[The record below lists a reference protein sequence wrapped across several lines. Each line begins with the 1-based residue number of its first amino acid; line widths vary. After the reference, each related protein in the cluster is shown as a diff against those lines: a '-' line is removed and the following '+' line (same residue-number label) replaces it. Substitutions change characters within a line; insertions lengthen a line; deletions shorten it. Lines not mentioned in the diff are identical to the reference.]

1 MKKNKTVKIGC
12 ASAFWGDTSSAAPQ
26 LVHSGSINYLVFDY
40 LAEVTMSILA
50 GAKIKNPDLGYATDF
65 IKHIGPL
72 LTDIKKQGI
81 KVISN
86 AGGINLKSCRNA
98 VLEEAKKAGIE
109 LNIAIV
115 EGDNLINQEN
125 ALRELPVKELETNK
139 TMPKGIVSINA
150 YLGADGIR
158 QALKHG
164 ADMVI
169 TGRCVDSAV
178 VLGPLMYEFDW
189 KHNEYD
195 NLAAGSLA
203 GHIIECGA
211 QCTGGNF
218 TDWHLV
224 NNFDNMG
231 FPIVE
236 VESDGSFIVTK
247 PKGTGGIISF
257 GSVAEQFLYEI
268 GNPGSYILPDVTCD
282 FTNVHIKEVDH
293 EKVLVKG
300 AKGIAPTNTYKV
312 SATYL
317 HGYRI
322 TIAVIICGI
331 NAPKKAQ
338 VSANAIIKK
347 TKRIFSENGLG
358 DYMDTNIS
366 IIGTETTY
374 GKNGAKTEPREV
386 LLRIIAR
393 HKQKDALILLSRELA
408 QASTGMTPGFI
419 NMLGGRPSV
428 SPSIRLF
435 SFLIPKEQIMTT
447 VDIHDE
453 QFEVETYTAKSNHMD
468 TNTKISGLSDNI
480 DTTDTEVALI
490 NLAYAR
496 SGDKGDHANIGVI
509 ARKAEYLPYIR
520 NALSI
525 EIVAKYFAHV
535 LKGEVERWDVPGIN
549 GLNFLLKNSLG
560 GGGMASLNVDPQ
572 GKAYAQQLLDIMIPV
587 PHIIAEETKK
597 DHD

>member
-26 LVHSGSINYLVFDY
+26 LVHSGSIDYLVFDY

-50 GAKIKNPDLGYATDF
+50 GAKMKNPDLGYATDF

-98 VLEEAKKAGIE
+98 VLEEAKRAGIE

-125 ALRELPVKELETNK
+125 ALRELPVKELETGK
-139 TMPKGIVSINA
+139 AMPKGIVSINA
-150 YLGADGIR
+150 YLGAAGVR
-158 QALKHG
+158 QALELG

-189 KHNEYD
+189 KYNEYD
-195 NLAAGSLA
+195 KLAAGSLA

-247 PKGTGGIISF
+247 PEGTGGIVSF

-268 GNPGSYILPDVTCD
+268 GNPGSYLLPDVTCD
-282 FTNVHIKEVDH
+282 FTNVHIEEVDH

-300 AKGIAPTNTYKV
+300 AKGFAPTNTYKV

-338 VSANAIIKK
+338 VSADAIIKK

-358 DYMDTNIS
+358 DYLDTNIS

-435 SFLIPKEQIMTT
+435 SFLIPKVQIITT
-447 VDIHDE
+447 VDIHDK
-453 QFEVETYTAKSNHMD
+453 QYEVETYTAKSNHMD

-480 DTTDTEVALI
+480 DTTDAEVALI

-520 NALSI
+520 KALSI

-597 DHD
+597 NHD

>member
-1 MKKNKTVKIGC
+1 MKKNKTIKIGC

-26 LVHSGSINYLVFDY
+26 LVHSGRIDYLVFDY

-50 GAKIKNPDLGYATDF
+50 GQKMKNPDLGYATDF
-65 IKHIGPL
+65 IKHVCPL
-72 LTDIKKQGI
+72 LTEIKKQQI

-98 VLEEAKKAGIE
+98 ILEEAKKAEIE

-115 EGDNLINQEN
+115 EGDNLIDQEN
-125 ALRELPVKELETNK
+125 LLRELPVKELETDK
-139 TMPKGIVSINA
+139 YMPKGIVSINA
-150 YLGADGIR
+150 YLGAGGVR
-158 QALKHG
+158 QALEQG
-164 ADMVI
+164 ADIVI

-178 VLGPLMYEFDW
+178 VLGPLMYEFGW
-189 KHNEYD
+189 KYNEYD
-195 NLAAGSLA
+195 KLAAGSLA

-268 GNPGSYILPDVTCD
+268 GNPGSYLLPDVTCD
-282 FTNVHIKEVDH
+282 FTNVLIEEVGH
-293 EKVLVKG
+293 QKVLVKG
-300 AKGIAPTNTYKV
+300 AKGYAPTNTYKV

-322 TIAVIICGI
+322 TIATIICGI

-338 VSANAIIKK
+338 VNADAIIKK
-347 TKRIFSENGLG
+347 TKRIFSENGFE
-358 DYMDTNIS
+358 DYLDSNIS
-366 IIGTETTY
+366 IVGTETTY
-374 GKNGAKTEPREV
+374 GDNSSNAEPREV
-386 LLRIIAR
+386 LLRIVAT
-393 HKQKDALILLSRELA
+393 HKQKDALILLSREIA
-408 QASTGMTPGFI
+408 QASTGMTPGFA

-435 SFLIPKEQIMTT
+435 SFLLPKDQISTI
-447 VDIHDE
+447 VQINDK
-453 QFEVETYTAKSNHMD
+453 QYEVETNTSKLNHIDSIPIVSRPSGKLDISN
-468 TNTKISGLSDNI
+468 
-480 DTTDTEVALI
+480 TEKVALI
-490 NLAYAR
+490 KLAYAR

-509 ARKAEYLPYIR
+509 ARKIEYLPYIR
-520 NALSI
+520 NALSK
-525 EIVAKYFAHV
+525 ETVAKYFAHI
-535 LKGEVERWDVPGIN
+535 LKGDVERWDVPGIN
-549 GLNFLLKNSLG
+549 ALNFLLKNSLG

-587 PHIIAEETKK
+587 PSRIAEEVNK
-597 DHD
+597 

>member
-26 LVHSGSINYLVFDY
+26 LVHSKSIDYLVFDY

-50 GAKIKNPDLGYATDF
+50 DAKMKNPDLGYATDF

-72 LTDIKKQGI
+72 LNDITKQGI

-98 VLEEAKKAGIE
+98 VLEEAKKAGIK

-115 EGDNLINQEN
+115 EGDNLISGEKT
-125 ALRELPVKELETNK
+125 LRSLPVKELETDK
-139 TMPKGIVSINA
+139 AMPEQITSINA
-150 YLGADGIR
+150 YLGAAGVR
-158 QALKHG
+158 RALELG

-178 VLGPLMYEFDW
+178 VLGPLMHEFDW
-189 KHNEYD
+189 KYNEYD
-195 NLAAGSLA
+195 KLAAGSLA

-236 VESDGSFIVTK
+236 VAYDGSFIVTK
-247 PKGTGGIISF
+247 PEETGGIVSF

-268 GNPGSYILPDVTCD
+268 GNPGSYLLPDVKCD
-282 FTNVHIKEVDH
+282 FTNVQIEEIDH

-300 AKGIAPTNTYKV
+300 ARGFAPTDTYKV
-312 SATYL
+312 SATYW

-331 NAPKKAQ
+331 NASKKAQ
-338 VSANAIIKK
+338 VTADALIKK
-347 TKRIFSENGLG
+347 TKHIFLENGLD
-358 DYMDTNIS
+358 DYSDTNIS

-374 GKNGAKTEPREV
+374 GKNRNEVEPREV
-386 LLRIIAR
+386 LLKIIAK
-393 HKQKDALILLSRELA
+393 HKQKDALTILSKELA

-419 NMLGGRPSV
+419 NMFGGRPSV
-428 SPSIRLF
+428 SSSIHLF
-435 SFLIPKEQIMTT
+435 SFLFPKDQIITT
-447 VDIHDE
+447 VDIHDKE
-453 QFEVETYTAKSNHMD
+453 YEVEAYTAKSNYMD
-468 TNTKISGLSDNI
+468 TNSKISGLSDNI
-480 DTTDTEVALI
+480 DITDTEVALI

-496 SGDKGDHANIGVI
+496 SGDKGDHSNIGVI
-509 ARKAEYLPYIR
+509 ARKAEYFPYIR
-520 NALSI
+520 KALSI

-535 LKGEVERWDVPGIN
+535 LKGDVERWDVPGIN

-560 GGGMASLNVDPQ
+560 GGGMASLNIDPQ
-572 GKAYAQQLLDIMIPV
+572 GKTYAQQLLDIMIPV
-587 PHIIAEETKK
+587 PHIIIEQTKNNN
-597 DHD
+597 D

>member
-1 MKKNKTVKIGC
+1 MKKNKSVKIGC

-26 LVHSGSINYLVFDY
+26 LVYSGNIDYLVFDY

-86 AGGINLKSCRNA
+86 AGGINLKSCRKA

-125 ALRELPVKELETNK
+125 VLRELPVKELETNK
-139 TMPKGIVSINA
+139 AMPKGIVSINA
-150 YLGADGIR
+150 YLGAYGIR

-195 NLAAGSLA
+195 KLAAGSLA

-236 VESDGSFIVTK
+236 VASDGSFIVTK

-268 GNPGSYILPDVTCD
+268 GNPGSYLLPDVTCD
-282 FTNVHIKEVDH
+282 FTNVHIEEVDH

-300 AKGIAPTNTYKV
+300 AKGFAPTNTYKV

-338 VSANAIIKK
+338 VSADAIIKK
-347 TKRIFSENGLG
+347 TKRIFLENGLG

-374 GKNGAKTEPREV
+374 GKNGVKTEPREV

-435 SFLIPKEQIMTT
+435 SFLIPKEQIIAT

-468 TNTKISGLSDNI
+468 TTTKISVLSDNI

-496 SGDKGDHANIGVI
+496 SGDKGDHANIGII
-509 ARKAEYLPYIR
+509 ARRAEYLPYIR
-520 NALSI
+520 KALSI

-597 DHD
+597 NHD

>member
-26 LVHSGSINYLVFDY
+26 LVHSGSIDYLVFDY

-50 GAKIKNPDLGYATDF
+50 GAKMKNPDLGYATDF

-98 VLEEAKKAGIE
+98 VLEEAKRAGIE

-125 ALRELPVKELETNK
+125 ALRELPVKELETGK
-139 TMPKGIVSINA
+139 AMPKGMASINA
-150 YLGADGIR
+150 YLGAAGVR
-158 QALKHG
+158 QALELG

-189 KHNEYD
+189 KYNEYD
-195 NLAAGSLA
+195 KLAAGSLA

-247 PKGTGGIISF
+247 PEGTGGIVSF

-268 GNPGSYILPDVTCD
+268 GNPGSYLLPDVTCD
-282 FTNVHIKEVDH
+282 FTNVHIEEVDH
-293 EKVLVKG
+293 EKVLIKG
-300 AKGIAPTNTYKV
+300 AKGFAPTNTYKV

-338 VSANAIIKK
+338 VSADAIIKK

-358 DYMDTNIS
+358 DYLDTNIS

-393 HKQKDALILLSRELA
+393 HKEKDALILLSRELA

-435 SFLIPKEQIMTT
+435 SFLIAKVQIITT
-447 VDIHDE
+447 VDIHDK
-453 QFEVETYTAKSNHMD
+453 QYEVETYTAKSNHMD

-480 DTTDTEVALI
+480 DTTDAEVALI

-520 NALSI
+520 KALSI

-597 DHD
+597 NHD

>member
-1 MKKNKTVKIGC
+1 MEKNKTVKIGC

-26 LVHSGSINYLVFDY
+26 LVHSKSIDYLVFDY

-50 GAKIKNPDLGYATDF
+50 GAKMKNPDLGYATDF

-72 LTDIKKQGI
+72 LSDIKKQGI

-98 VLEEAKKAGIE
+98 VLEEAKKVGIK

-125 ALRELPVKELETNK
+125 SLRELPVKELETDK
-139 TMPKGIVSINA
+139 AMPEEIISINA
-150 YLGADGIR
+150 YLGAAGVR
-158 QALKHG
+158 QALELG

-224 NNFDNMG
+224 NNFDNMR

-247 PKGTGGIISF
+247 PEGTGGIVSF

-268 GNPGSYILPDVTCD
+268 GNPGSYLLPDVTCN
-282 FTNVHIKEVDH
+282 FTNVHIEEVDH

-338 VSANAIIKK
+338 VSADAIIKK

-358 DYMDTNIS
+358 DYLDTNIS

-374 GKNGAKTEPREV
+374 GKNGDKTEPREV

-393 HKQKDALILLSRELA
+393 HKEKDALILLSRELA

-435 SFLIPKEQIMTT
+435 SFLIPKVQIITT
-447 VDIHDE
+447 VDIHDK
-453 QFEVETYTAKSNHMD
+453 QYEVETYTAKSNHMD
-468 TNTKISGLSDNI
+468 TNTKISGLSDNM
-480 DTTDTEVALI
+480 DTTDAEVALI

-520 NALSI
+520 KALSI

-535 LKGEVERWDVPGIN
+535 LKGEVKRWDVPGIN

-597 DHD
+597 NHD

>member
-1 MKKNKTVKIGC
+1 MKKNKAIKIGC

-26 LVHSGSINYLVFDY
+26 LVHSGNIDYLVFDY

-50 GAKIKNPDLGYATDF
+50 SAKMKNPNLGYATDF

-72 LTDIKKQGI
+72 LTEIKKQKI

-86 AGGINLKSCRNA
+86 AGGINLISCKNA
-98 VLEEAKKAGIE
+98 VLEEAKKVGIE

-125 ALRELPVKELETNK
+125 MLRALPVKELETDK
-139 TMPKGIVSINA
+139 SLPEGIVSINA
-150 YLGADGIR
+150 YLGADGVK
-158 QALKHG
+158 QALEQG

-189 KHNEYD
+189 KYNEYD
-195 NLAAGSLA
+195 KLAAGSLA

-218 TDWHLV
+218 TDWHFV

-247 PKGTGGIISF
+247 PEGTGGIISF
-257 GSVAEQFLYEI
+257 GTVAEQFLYEI
-268 GNPGSYILPDVTCD
+268 GDPQNYLLPDVTCD
-282 FTNVHIKEVDH
+282 FTNVNIKEIGSDQVS
-293 EKVLVKG
+293 VSG
-300 AKGIAPTNTYKV
+300 ARGKPPSNTYKV
-312 SATYL
+312 SSTYL

-322 TIAVIICGI
+322 TIAAIICGI
-331 NAPKKAQ
+331 NASKKAQ
-338 VSANAIIKK
+338 VVADAIIKK
-347 TKRIFSENGLG
+347 TKRIFSDNGLE
-358 DYMDTNIS
+358 DYLDTNIS

-374 GKNGAKTEPREV
+374 GKNRNNPDPREV
-386 LLRIIAR
+386 LLRIVAT
-393 HKQKDALILLSRELA
+393 HKQKDALILLSREIA
-408 QASTGMTPGFI
+408 QASTGMTPGFV

-435 SFLIPKEQIMTT
+435 SFLLPKDQINTT
-447 VDIHDE
+447 VYINDK
-453 QFEVETYTAKSNHMD
+453 QYEVENFTSKLNHINSTAKVS
-468 TNTKISGLSDNI
+468 SSSDI
-480 DTTDTEVALI
+480 LDITDTEVALI
-490 NLAYAR
+490 KLAYAR

-520 NALSI
+520 NALSKQT
-525 EIVAKYFAHV
+525 VAKYFAHI
-535 LKGEVERWDVPGIN
+535 LKGDVDRWDIPGIN
-549 GLNFLLKNSLG
+549 ALNFLLKNSLG

-572 GKAYAQQLLDIMIPV
+572 GKGYAQQLLDIMIPV
-587 PHIIAEETKK
+587 PSRIAEEVNK
-597 DHD
+597 

>member
-1 MKKNKTVKIGC
+1 MAKNKIVKIGC

-26 LVHSGSINYLVFDY
+26 LVYSGNIDYLVFDY

-50 GAKIKNPDLGYATDF
+50 GAKMKNPDLGYATDY

-86 AGGINLKSCRNA
+86 AGGMNLKSCRNA

-125 ALRELPVKELETNK
+125 MLRELPVKELETDK
-139 TMPKGIVSINA
+139 FMPKGIVSINA
-150 YLGADGIR
+150 YLGAGGVR
-158 QALKHG
+158 QALEQG

-178 VLGPLMYEFDW
+178 VLGPLMYEFSWTAQD
-189 KHNEYD
+189 YD
-195 NLAAGSLA
+195 LLAAGSLA

-224 NNFDNMG
+224 ENFDDMG

-236 VESDGSFIVTK
+236 VESNGNFIVTK
-247 PKGTGGIISF
+247 PNGTGGIVSF

-268 GNPGSYILPDVTCD
+268 GDPRAYILPDVVCN
-282 FTNVHIKEVDH
+282 FTNVTMEELGSDR
-293 EKVLVKG
+293 VLVRG
-300 AKGIAPTNTYKV
+300 AKGLPPTDTYKV

-317 HGYRI
+317 KGYRI
-322 TIAVIICGI
+322 SIAVIIAGI
-331 NAPKKAQ
+331 KAAEKAQ
-338 VSANAIIKK
+338 MSANAIIKK
-347 TKRIFSENGLG
+347 TERMFSDN
-358 DYMDTNIS
+358 DWSNFTDTNIS
-366 IIGTETTY
+366 IIGTEVTY
-374 GKNGAKTEPREV
+374 GDNARPTQPREV
-386 LLRIIAR
+386 LLRIIAT
-393 HKQKDALILLSRELA
+393 HEQKDALTLLSREIA
-408 QASTGMTPGFI
+408 QASTGMTPGFT

-435 SFLIPKEQIMTT
+435 SFLLPKEQISTT
-447 VDIHDE
+447 VDIDDK
-453 QFEVETYTAKSNHMD
+453 QFEVETYTSKLNHID
-468 TNTKISGLSDNI
+468 SISKASSLSDKL

-490 NLAYAR
+490 KLAYAR

-509 ARKAEYLPYIR
+509 ARKPEYLPYIR
-520 NALSI
+520 DSLTPKR
-525 EIVAKYFAHV
+525 VAKYFSHV
-535 LKGEVERWDVPGIN
+535 VKGEVERWDVPGIDA
-549 GLNFLLKNSLG
+549 LNFLLRNSLG
-560 GGGMASLNVDPQ
+560 GGGMASLNIDPQ

-587 PHIIAEETKK
+587 PHKIAEETKK
-597 DHD
+597 

>member
-1 MKKNKTVKIGC
+1 MKDVNLKAMLTIQDELGVNVGYSDHTLGIEIPVAAVALGATVIEKHFTLRRTDGGVD
-12 ASAFWGDTSSAAPQ
+12 SAFSLEPEEMKVFG
-26 LVHSGSINYLVFDY
+26 GSVPMPMYMLILP
-40 LAEVTMSILA
+40 EGVTHVWNIRHA
-50 GAKIKNPDLGYATDF
+50 
-65 IKHIGPL
+65 
-72 LTDIKKQGI
+72 
-81 KVISN
+81 
-86 AGGINLKSCRNA
+86 
-98 VLEEAKKAGIE
+98 LE
-109 LNIAIV
+109 L
-115 EGDNLINQEN
+115 
-125 ALRELPVKELETNK
+125 
-139 TMPKGIVSINA
+139 
-150 YLGADGIR
+150 
-158 QALKHG
+158 G

-178 VLGPLMYEFDW
+178 VLGPLMHEFDW
-189 KHNEYD
+189 EYNEYD
-195 NLAAGSLA
+195 KLAAGSLA

-247 PKGTGGIISF
+247 PEGTGGIVSF

-268 GNPGSYILPDVTCD
+268 GNPGSYLLPDVTCD
-282 FTNVHIKEVDH
+282 FTNVHIEEVDH

-300 AKGIAPTNTYKV
+300 AKGFAPTNTYKV

-338 VSANAIIKK
+338 VSADAIIKK

-358 DYMDTNIS
+358 DYLDTNIS

-435 SFLIPKEQIMTT
+435 SFLIPKVQIITT
-447 VDIHDE
+447 VDIHDK
-453 QFEVETYTAKSNHMD
+453 QYEVETYTAKSNHMD

-480 DTTDTEVALI
+480 DTTDTEVKLI

-520 NALSI
+520 KALSI

-587 PHIIAEETKK
+587 PHIIAKETKK
-597 DHD
+597 NHD

>member
-26 LVHSGSINYLVFDY
+26 LVHSGSIDYLVFDY

-50 GAKIKNPDLGYATDF
+50 GAKMKNPNLGYAADF

-195 NLAAGSLA
+195 KLAAGSLA

-374 GKNGAKTEPREV
+374 GKNGARTEPREV

-597 DHD
+597 RS

>member
-26 LVHSGSINYLVFDY
+26 LVHSGSIDYLVFDY

-50 GAKIKNPDLGYATDF
+50 GAKMKNPDLGYATDF

-98 VLEEAKKAGIE
+98 VLEEAKRAGIE

-125 ALRELPVKELETNK
+125 ALRELPVKELETGK
-139 TMPKGIVSINA
+139 AMPKGIVSINA
-150 YLGADGIR
+150 YLGAAGVR
-158 QALKHG
+158 QALELG

-189 KHNEYD
+189 KYNEYD
-195 NLAAGSLA
+195 KLAAGSLA

-247 PKGTGGIISF
+247 PEGTGGIVSF

-268 GNPGSYILPDVTCD
+268 GNPGSYLLPDVTCD
-282 FTNVHIKEVDH
+282 FTNVHIEEVDH
-293 EKVLVKG
+293 EKVLIKG
-300 AKGIAPTNTYKV
+300 AKGFAPTNTYKV

-338 VSANAIIKK
+338 VSADAIIKK

-358 DYMDTNIS
+358 DYLDTNIS

-435 SFLIPKEQIMTT
+435 SFLIPKVQIITT
-447 VDIHDE
+447 VDIHDK
-453 QFEVETYTAKSNHMD
+453 QYEVETYTAKSNHMD

-480 DTTDTEVALI
+480 DTTDAEVALI

-520 NALSI
+520 KALSI

-597 DHD
+597 NHD

>member
-1 MKKNKTVKIGC
+1 MKKNKAIKIGC

-26 LVHSGSINYLVFDY
+26 LVHSGNIDYLVFDY

-50 GAKIKNPDLGYATDF
+50 SAKMKNPDLGYATDF

-72 LTDIKKQGI
+72 LTEIKKQQI

-86 AGGINLKSCRNA
+86 AGGINLISCKNA
-98 VLEEAKKAGIE
+98 VLEEAKKVGIE

-125 ALRELPVKELETNK
+125 MLRALPVKELETDK
-139 TMPKGIVSINA
+139 SLPEGIVSINA
-150 YLGADGIR
+150 YLGADGVK
-158 QALKHG
+158 QALEQG

-189 KHNEYD
+189 KYNEYD
-195 NLAAGSLA
+195 KLAAGSLA

-218 TDWHLV
+218 TDWHFV

-247 PKGTGGIISF
+247 PEGTGGIISF
-257 GSVAEQFLYEI
+257 GTVAEQFLYEI
-268 GNPGSYILPDVTCD
+268 GDPQNYLLPDVTCD
-282 FTNVHIKEVDH
+282 FTNVNIKEIGSDQVS
-293 EKVLVKG
+293 VSG
-300 AKGIAPTNTYKV
+300 ARGKPPSNTDKV
-312 SATYL
+312 SSTYL

-322 TIAVIICGI
+322 TIAMIICGI

-338 VSANAIIKK
+338 VNADAIIKK
-347 TKRIFSENGLG
+347 TKRIFSDNGLE
-358 DYMDTNIS
+358 DYLDTNIS

-374 GKNGAKTEPREV
+374 GKNRNNADPREV
-386 LLRIIAR
+386 LLRIVAT
-393 HKQKDALILLSRELA
+393 HKQKDALILLSREIA
-408 QASTGMTPGFI
+408 QASTGMTPGFV

-435 SFLIPKEQIMTT
+435 SFLLPKDQINTT
-447 VDIHDE
+447 VYINDK
-453 QFEVETYTAKSNHMD
+453 QYEVENFTSKLNHINSTAKVS
-468 TNTKISGLSDNI
+468 SSSDI
-480 DTTDTEVALI
+480 LDITDTEVALI
-490 NLAYAR
+490 KLAYAR

-520 NALSI
+520 NALSKQT
-525 EIVAKYFAHV
+525 VAKYFTHI
-535 LKGEVERWDVPGIN
+535 LKGDVDRWDIPGIN
-549 GLNFLLKNSLG
+549 ALNFLLKNSLG

-572 GKAYAQQLLDIMIPV
+572 GKGYAQQLLDIMIPV
-587 PHIIAEETKK
+587 PSGIAEEVNK
-597 DHD
+597 

>member
-26 LVHSGSINYLVFDY
+26 LVHSGSIDYLVFDY

-50 GAKIKNPDLGYATDF
+50 GAKMKNPDLGYATDF

-98 VLEEAKKAGIE
+98 VLEEAKKEGIE

-125 ALRELPVKELETNK
+125 ALRKLPVKELETGK
-139 TMPKGIVSINA
+139 AMPKGMVSINA
-150 YLGADGIR
+150 YLGAAGVR
-158 QALKHG
+158 QALELG

-189 KHNEYD
+189 KYNEYD
-195 NLAAGSLA
+195 KLAAGSLA

-247 PKGTGGIISF
+247 PEGTGGIVSF

-268 GNPGSYILPDVTCD
+268 GNPGSYLLPDVTCD
-282 FTNVHIKEVDH
+282 FTNVHIEEVDH

-300 AKGIAPTNTYKV
+300 AKGFAPTNTYKV

-338 VSANAIIKK
+338 VSADAIIKK

-358 DYMDTNIS
+358 DYLDTNIS

-435 SFLIPKEQIMTT
+435 SFLIPKVQIITT
-447 VDIHDE
+447 VDIHDK
-453 QFEVETYTAKSNHMD
+453 QYEVETYTAKSNHMD

-480 DTTDTEVALI
+480 DTTDAEVALI

-520 NALSI
+520 KALSI

-597 DHD
+597 NHD

>member
-1 MKKNKTVKIGC
+1 MKKNKAIKIGC

-26 LVHSGSINYLVFDY
+26 LVHSGNIDYLVFDY

-50 GAKIKNPDLGYATDF
+50 SAKMKNPDLGYATDF

-72 LTDIKKQGI
+72 LTEIKKQQI

-86 AGGINLKSCRNA
+86 AGGINLISCKNA
-98 VLEEAKKAGIE
+98 VLEEAKKVGIE

-125 ALRELPVKELETNK
+125 MLRALPVKELETDK
-139 TMPKGIVSINA
+139 SLPEGIVSINA
-150 YLGADGIR
+150 YLGADGVK
-158 QALKHG
+158 QALEQG

-189 KHNEYD
+189 KYNEYD
-195 NLAAGSLA
+195 KLAAGSLA

-218 TDWHLV
+218 TDWHFV

-247 PKGTGGIISF
+247 PEGTGGIISF
-257 GSVAEQFLYEI
+257 GTVAEQFLYEI
-268 GNPGSYILPDVTCD
+268 GDPQNYLLPDVTCD
-282 FTNVHIKEVDH
+282 FTNVNIKEIGSDQVS
-293 EKVLVKG
+293 VSG
-300 AKGIAPTNTYKV
+300 ARGKPPSNTYKV
-312 SATYL
+312 SSTYL

-322 TIAVIICGI
+322 TIAAIICGI
-331 NAPKKAQ
+331 NASKKAQ
-338 VSANAIIKK
+338 VVADAIIKK
-347 TKRIFSENGLG
+347 TKRIFSDNGLE
-358 DYMDTNIS
+358 DYLDTNIS

-374 GKNGAKTEPREV
+374 GKNRNDADPREV
-386 LLRIIAR
+386 LLRIVAT
-393 HKQKDALILLSRELA
+393 HKQKDALILLSREIA
-408 QASTGMTPGFI
+408 QASTGMTPGFV

-435 SFLIPKEQIMTT
+435 SFLLPKDQINTT
-447 VDIHDE
+447 VYINDK
-453 QFEVETYTAKSNHMD
+453 QYEVENFTSKLNHINSTAKVS
-468 TNTKISGLSDNI
+468 SSSDI
-480 DTTDTEVALI
+480 LDITDTEVALI
-490 NLAYAR
+490 KLAYAR

-520 NALSI
+520 NALSKQT
-525 EIVAKYFAHV
+525 VAKYFAHI
-535 LKGEVERWDVPGIN
+535 LKGDVDRWDIPGIN
-549 GLNFLLKNSLG
+549 ALNFLLKNSLG

-572 GKAYAQQLLDIMIPV
+572 GKGYAQQLLDIMIPV
-587 PHIIAEETKK
+587 PSRIAEEVNK
-597 DHD
+597 

>member
-1 MKKNKTVKIGC
+1 MEKNKIVKIGC

-26 LVHSGSINYLVFDY
+26 LVYSGNIDYLVFDY

-50 GAKIKNPDLGYATDF
+50 GAKMKNPDLGYATDY

-86 AGGINLKSCRNA
+86 AGGMNLKSCRNA

-125 ALRELPVKELETNK
+125 MLRELPVKELETDK
-139 TMPKGIVSINA
+139 FMPKGIVSINA
-150 YLGADGIR
+150 YLGAGGVT
-158 QALKHG
+158 QALEQG

-178 VLGPLMYEFDW
+178 VLGPLMYEFGWTAQD
-189 KHNEYD
+189 YD
-195 NLAAGSLA
+195 LLAAGSLA

-224 NNFDNMG
+224 ENFDDMG

-236 VESDGSFIVTK
+236 VESNGNFIVTK
-247 PKGTGGIISF
+247 PNGTGGIVSF

-268 GNPGSYILPDVTCD
+268 GDPRAYILPDVICN
-282 FTNVHIKEVDH
+282 FTNVTIE
-293 EKVLVKG
+293 ELESNRVLVRG
-300 AKGIAPTNTYKV
+300 AKGLPPTDTYKV

-317 HGYRI
+317 KGYRI
-322 TIAVIICGI
+322 SIAVIIVGI
-331 NAPKKAQ
+331 NATKKAK
-338 VSANAIIKK
+338 VSAEAIIKK
-347 TKRIFSENGLG
+347 TERMFSDN
-358 DYMDTNIS
+358 DWSNYTDTKIS
-366 IIGTETTY
+366 IIGTEATY
-374 GKNGAKTEPREV
+374 GDNARHTQPREV
-386 LLRIIAR
+386 LLRIMAT
-393 HKQKDALILLSRELA
+393 HEQKEALILLSREIA
-408 QASTGMTPGFI
+408 QALTGMTPGFT

-435 SFLIPKEQIMTT
+435 CFLLPKENIRTT
-447 VDIHDE
+447 VE
-453 QFEVETYTAKSNHMD
+453 FNEKQFELEIWKTKSNNVNSK
-468 TNTKISGLSDNI
+468 NTIFELSDNI
-480 DTTDTEVALI
+480 DTPDTEVSLI

-509 ARKAEYLPYIR
+509 ARKPEYLPYIR
-520 NALSI
+520 NFLTPKR
-525 EIVAKYFAHV
+525 VAKYFSHV
-535 LKGEVERWDVPGIN
+535 VKGEVERWDVPGI
-549 GLNFLLKNSLG
+549 GALNFLLKNSLG
-560 GGGMASLNVDPQ
+560 GGGMASLNIDPQ

-587 PHIIAEETKK
+587 THKIAEETKK
-597 DHD
+597 

>member
-1 MKKNKTVKIGC
+1 MKKNKAIKIGC

-26 LVHSGSINYLVFDY
+26 LVHSGNIDYLVFDY

-50 GAKIKNPDLGYATDF
+50 SAKMKNPDLGYATDF

-72 LTDIKKQGI
+72 LTEIKKQQI

-86 AGGINLKSCRNA
+86 AGGLNLISCKNA
-98 VLEEAKKAGIE
+98 VLEEAKKVGIE

-125 ALRELPVKELETNK
+125 MLRTLPVKELETDK
-139 TMPKGIVSINA
+139 SLPKGIVSINA
-150 YLGADGIR
+150 YLGADGVK
-158 QALKHG
+158 QALEQG

-189 KHNEYD
+189 KYNEYD
-195 NLAAGSLA
+195 KLAAGSLA

-218 TDWHLV
+218 TDWHFV

-247 PKGTGGIISF
+247 PEGTGGIISF
-257 GSVAEQFLYEI
+257 GTVAEQFLYEI
-268 GNPGSYILPDVTCD
+268 GDPQNYLLPDVTCD
-282 FTNVHIKEVDH
+282 FTNVNIKEIGSDQVS
-293 EKVLVKG
+293 VSG
-300 AKGIAPTNTYKV
+300 ARGKPPSNTYKV
-312 SATYL
+312 SSTYL

-322 TIAVIICGI
+322 TIAAIICGI
-331 NAPKKAQ
+331 NASKKAQ
-338 VSANAIIKK
+338 VVADAIIKK
-347 TKRIFSENGLG
+347 TKRIFSDNGLE
-358 DYMDTNIS
+358 DYLDTNIS

-374 GKNGAKTEPREV
+374 GKNRNNADPREV
-386 LLRIIAR
+386 LLRIVAT
-393 HKQKDALILLSRELA
+393 HKQKDALLLLSREIA
-408 QASTGMTPGFI
+408 QASTGMTPGFV

-435 SFLIPKEQIMTT
+435 SFLLPKDQINTT
-447 VDIHDE
+447 VYINDK
-453 QFEVETYTAKSNHMD
+453 QYEVENFTSKLNHINSTAKVS
-468 TNTKISGLSDNI
+468 SSSDI
-480 DTTDTEVALI
+480 LDITDTEVALI
-490 NLAYAR
+490 KLAYAR

-520 NALSI
+520 NALSKQT
-525 EIVAKYFAHV
+525 VAKYFAHI
-535 LKGEVERWDVPGIN
+535 LKGDVDRWDIPGIN
-549 GLNFLLKNSLG
+549 ALNFLLKNSLG

-572 GKAYAQQLLDIMIPV
+572 GKGYAQQLLDIMIPV
-587 PHIIAEETKK
+587 PSRIAEEVNK
-597 DHD
+597 

>member
-1 MKKNKTVKIGC
+1 MGKNKTVKIGC

-26 LVHSGSINYLVFDY
+26 LVYSESIDYLVFDY

-50 GAKIKNPDLGYATDF
+50 GAKMKNPDLGYATDF

-72 LTDIKKQGI
+72 LSDIKKQGI

-98 VLEEAKKAGIE
+98 VLEEAKKAGIK

-115 EGDNLINQEN
+115 EGDNLISQEN
-125 ALRELPVKELETNK
+125 SLRELPVKELETDK
-139 TMPKGIVSINA
+139 AMPEEIISINA
-150 YLGADGIR
+150 YLGAAGVR
-158 QALKHG
+158 HALELG

-178 VLGPLMYEFDW
+178 VLGPLMHEFDW
-189 KHNEYD
+189 EYNEYD
-195 NLAAGSLA
+195 KLATGSLA

-236 VESDGSFIVTK
+236 VSSDGSFIVTK
-247 PKGTGGIISF
+247 PEGTGGIVSF
-257 GSVAEQFLYEI
+257 GTVAEQFLYEI
-268 GNPGSYILPDVTCD
+268 GNPGSYLLPDVICD
-282 FTNVHIKEVDH
+282 FTNVHIEEVDH

-300 AKGIAPTNTYKV
+300 AKGFAPTNTYKV
-312 SATYL
+312 SATYW

-338 VSANAIIKK
+338 VTADAIIKK
-347 TKRIFSENGLG
+347 TKRIFSENGLD
-358 DYMDTNIS
+358 DYLDTNIS
-366 IIGTETTY
+366 MIGTETTY
-374 GKNGAKTEPREV
+374 GNNGTKAEPREV
-386 LLRIIAR
+386 LLRIIAT
-393 HKQKDALILLSRELA
+393 HKQKDALILLSKELA

-419 NMLGGRPSV
+419 NMFGGRPTV
-428 SPSIRLF
+428 SSSIRLF
-435 SFLIPKEQIMTT
+435 SFLIPKDQIITT
-447 VDIHDE
+447 VDIHDKRY
-453 QFEVETYTAKSNHMD
+453 EVETYTSKSNQME
-468 TNTKISGLSDNI
+468 TNTKISGLSYDI
-480 DTTDTEVALI
+480 DITDAEVALI

-496 SGDKGDHANIGVI
+496 SGDKGDHCNIGVI
-509 ARKAEYLPYIR
+509 ARKAEYFTYIR
-520 NALSI
+520 KALSI

-535 LKGEVERWDVPGIN
+535 LKGEIERWDVPGIN

-560 GGGMASLNVDPQ
+560 GGGMASLNIDPQ

-587 PHIIAEETKK
+587 PSRIAEEVNK
-597 DHD
+597 